1 MPRILRIINRLNL
14 GGPTHNVAY
23 LTKYLPKEYETLL
36 LSGQIDST
44 EASSE
49 FLVKELDLT
58 PQYIDNMQRELNPL
72 KDRHAYYQIK
82 KIIKEFKPDI
92 VHTHAAKAGA
102 VGRLAAAHCNVPIII
117 HTFHGH
123 VFHSYFSPLKTRI
136 FIEIE
141 RYLAKKSTAIV
152 AISDIQKKE
161 LSETFKIAPA
171 SKFHVVNLGF
181 DLEKFHTDSGAK
193 RKQFRTKWMIQDD
206 EIAIGIVGRLVPI
219 KNHSLFLDAM
229 KWVLDHTTKKVKI
242 LLIGDGES
250 RQTIEEKIKT
260 LGIPYCSEQD
270 LNTSAKIVFCSWI
283 KDVDVAYAGIDI
295 VALSS
300 LNEGTPVSLIEA
312 QAAGKPIITTNVGG
326 IKDVVLE
333 NETAFVVPSN
343 EVNAFAEKTLE
354 LVENDTLRQ
363 NFSTKGYEHVI
374 KTFSYQTLC
383 SNMDKL
389 YKSLLQKSK

>member
-23 LTKYLPKEYETLL
+23 LTKYMPKEYETLL
-36 LSGQIDST
+36 LSGHIDST

-58 PQYIDNMQRELNPL
+58 PRYIDNMQRELNPL
-72 KDRHAYYQIK
+72 NDRHAYKQIK
-82 KIIKEFKPDI
+82 QIIREFKPDI

-102 VGRLAAAHCNVPIII
+102 VGRLAAAHCNVPVIV

-136 FIEIE
+136 FLEIE

-161 LSETFKIAPA
+161 LVETFKIAPA
-171 SKFHVVNLGF
+171 DKFHVVNLGF
-181 DLEKFHTDSGAK
+181 NLEKFNTDKAAK
-193 RKQFRTKWMIQDD
+193 RLAFRSKWKLADD
-206 EIAIGIVGRLVPI
+206 EIAIGIIGRLVPV
-219 KNHSLFLDAM
+219 KNHSLFLKAA
-229 KWVLDHTTKKVKI
+229 KILLDNTHKKVKI

-250 RQTIEEKIKT
+250 REAIEQTVKELNISYTTHNEVDSQSKI
-260 LGIPYCSEQD
+260 I
-270 LNTSAKIVFCSWI
+270 FCSWI
-283 KDVDVAYAGIDI
+283 KEVDVAYAGLDI

-312 QAAGKPIITTNVGG
+312 QASGTPIVTTDVGG
-326 IKDVVLE
+326 IRDIVLE
-333 NETAFVVPSN
+333 DKTAFVVASN
-343 EVNAFAEKTLE
+343 DINNFADRMLQLTEDDSLRRSFAE
-354 LVENDTLRQ
+354 Q
-363 NFSTKGYEHVI
+363 GYRHVI
-374 KTFSYQTLC
+374 EKFSYQRLC
-383 SNMDKL
+383 SNMDQL
-389 YKSLLQKSK
+389 YKKLLKK

>member
-14 GGPTHNVAY
+14 GGPTHNVAF
-23 LTKYLPKEYETLL
+23 LTKYLPAEYETLL

-58 PQYIDNMQRELNPL
+58 PQYIDNMQRELNPF
-72 KDRHAYYQIK
+72 KDRHAYTQIK
-82 KIIKEFKPDI
+82 KIIREFKPDI

-161 LSETFKIAPA
+161 LSEVFKIAPA
-171 SKFHVVNLGF
+171 EKFHVVNLGF
-181 DLEKFHTDSGAK
+181 DLEKFNSDKQNK
-193 RKQFRTKWMIQDD
+193 RNEFRKKWQLNYD
-206 EIAIGIVGRLVPI
+206 EIAIGIIGRLVPI
-219 KNHSLFLDAM
+219 KNHTLFLNAM
-229 KWVLDHTTKKVKI
+229 KQVLDKTTKKVKI
-242 LLIGDGES
+242 ILIGDGES
-250 RQTIEEKIKT
+250 RNEIEEHVKALNIA
-260 LGIPYCSEQD
+260 YCTENNID
-270 LNTSAKIVFCSWI
+270 EKAAIIFCSWI
-283 KDVDVAYAGIDI
+283 KDVDVAYEGLDL

-333 NETAFVVPSN
+333 NETAFIVESN
-343 EVNAFAEKTLE
+343 DTDGFAKKTLE
-354 LVENDTLRQ
+354 LVENDELRKA
-363 NFSTKGYEHVI
+363 FSKRGYTHVI
-374 KTFSYQTLC
+374 NKFSYQTLC
-383 SNMDKL
+383 NNMDKL
-389 YKSLLQKSK
+389 YKSLLNKAK

>member
-14 GGPTHNVAY
+14 GGPTHNVAF
-23 LTKYLPKEYETLL
+23 LTKYLPAEYETLL

-58 PQYIDNMQRELNPL
+58 PQYIDNMQRELNPF
-72 KDRHAYYQIK
+72 KDRHAYAQIK
-82 KIIKEFKPDI
+82 KIIQEFKPDI

-161 LSETFKIAPA
+161 LSEVFKIAPA
-171 SKFHVVNLGF
+171 DKFHVVNLGF
-181 DLEKFHTDSGAK
+181 DLEKFNTDKQNK
-193 RKQFRTKWMIQDD
+193 RNEFRKKWQLDYD
-206 EIAIGIVGRLVPI
+206 EIAIGIIGRLVPI
-219 KNHSLFLDAM
+219 KNHSMFLNAM
-229 KWVLDHTTKKVKI
+229 KQVLDKTTKKVKI

-250 RQTIEEKIKT
+250 RNEIEEHVKA
-260 LGIPYCSEQD
+260 
-270 LNTSAKIVFCSWI
+270 LNISYSTENNLDEKASIIFCSWI
-283 KDVDVAYAGIDI
+283 KDVDVAYEGLDI

-333 NETAFVVPSN
+333 NETAFIVESN
-343 EVNAFAEKTLE
+343 DTDGFANKTLE
-354 LVENDTLRQ
+354 LVENDELRKA
-363 NFSTKGYEHVI
+363 FSKRGYTHVI
-374 KTFSYQTLC
+374 NKFSYQTLC
-383 SNMDKL
+383 NNMDKL
-389 YKSLLQKSK
+389 YKSLLK